1 LTFPKR
7 LSCIVISIDFVLVF
21 VSRSYRGTVPSSS
34 YHLSINYFWIPLS
47 LLPFRRKQLE
57 NLLRC
62 YEEHENEIISALE
75 ADLRRPKQESLI
87 VETEFMKN
95 DIKHILFHLD
105 EWVQSEKVYYQLY
118 YTPSSLLILTYY
130 FVAPQALCEPD
141 GRCPDLQ

>member
-1 LTFPKR
+1 LILFWSLFRAPTAE
-7 LSCIVISIDFVLVF
+7 LSHHHH
-21 VSRSYRGTVPSSS
+21 
-34 YHLSINYFWIPLS
+34 HLSINYFWIPLS

-105 EWVQSEKVYYQLY
+105 EWVQSEKVYYQGILY
-118 YTPSSLLILTYY
+118 SKFSFNLYY